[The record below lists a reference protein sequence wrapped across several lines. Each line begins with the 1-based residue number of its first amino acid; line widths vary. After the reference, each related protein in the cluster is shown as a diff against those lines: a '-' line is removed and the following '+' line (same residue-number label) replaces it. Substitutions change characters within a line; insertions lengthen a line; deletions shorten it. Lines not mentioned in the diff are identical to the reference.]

1 MFISDS
7 KTIREVKNE
16 FHDKFPWLKIEFYS
30 KSHGAGEG
38 SPESLH
44 LDDELTIA
52 QVRSVHSEGEL
63 SIHGNLKV
71 SSLEESFRDDYGLNV
86 QVFRRSGELWLQTTS
101 TDDWTL
107 SEQNDKGASSGSS
120 GGVVESYEVD

>member
-30 KSHGAGEG
+30 KSHGTGEG

-52 QVRSVHSEGEL
+52 QVRSVHGEGEL
-63 SIHGNLKV
+63 SIHGNLRV
-71 SSLEESFRDDYGLNV
+71 ASLEESFRDGYGLNV

-107 SEQNDKGASSGSS
+107 AEQNDKGANSGST
-120 GGVVESYEVD
+120 GGVVETYEVD